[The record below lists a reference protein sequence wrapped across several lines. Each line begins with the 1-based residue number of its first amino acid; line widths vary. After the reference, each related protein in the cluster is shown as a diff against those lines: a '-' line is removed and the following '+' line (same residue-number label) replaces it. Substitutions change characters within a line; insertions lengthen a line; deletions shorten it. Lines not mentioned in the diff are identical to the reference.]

1 MAALIAGW
9 VAGYAMA
16 LVMTAALTFLATRDR
31 AAGFV
36 NRWISEEV
44 PVALLAA
51 PVSIG
56 SMVGWTIVGL
66 VAGSVY
72 EAGALADQ
80 PDGLGSP
87 SWPFSLVMV
96 IMALLPFVPMVMLA
110 GRYWW
115 LWALLSASF
124 AALFGWLLPVLA
136 TR

>member
-16 LVMTAALTFLATRDR
+16 LVATAALTFLATRDR

-36 NRWISEEV
+36 SRWISEEV
-44 PVALLAA
+44 PVALLAVPA
-51 PVSIG
+51 SMG
-56 SMVGWTIVGL
+56 SMVGWTFVGL
-66 VAGSVY
+66 VAGAVY
-72 EAGALADQ
+72 EAGGLEDQ

-96 IMALLPFVPMVMLA
+96 ALALFAVFPLVVLA
-110 GRYWW
+110 RRYWW